1 LEKDEIGMI
10 GEFSGSLRERV
21 TIERRTE
28 SRDAAGGRNGPWL
41 YDGAAWVGVTPLI
54 PASLAAADT
63 LSASPRW
70 QVVMRKREGIGV
82 GTRLVWRGKFLAVR
96 SVISDPRDP
105 ARMIL
110 TSEEMR

>member
-1 LEKDEIGMI
+1 MI

-21 TIERRTE
+21 TIERRAD
-28 SRDAAGGRNGPWL
+28 SRDTAGGRTEGWL
-41 YDGAAWVGVTPLI
+41 YDGAAWVGVMPLI
-54 PASLAAADT
+54 PARLSAADT

-82 GTRLVWRGKFLAVR
+82 GTRLVWRGKFLSVR
-96 SVISDPRDP
+96 GVVSDPRNP